1 MRSEMIGEE
10 RDVGTWCVSCWQIYI
25 FLDGSHCEFL
35 DNKSKVMVCVIV
47 VQ

>member
-25 FLDGSHCEFL
+25 FWMEA
-35 DNKSKVMVCVIV
+35 MVSF
-47 VQ
+47 